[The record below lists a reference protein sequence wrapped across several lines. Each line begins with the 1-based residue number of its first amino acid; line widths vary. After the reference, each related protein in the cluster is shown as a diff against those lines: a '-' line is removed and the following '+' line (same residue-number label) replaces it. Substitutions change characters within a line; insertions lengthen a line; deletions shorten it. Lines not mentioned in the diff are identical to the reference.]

1 MDLIKGINSE
11 VFTLSA
17 IVIGYLLIDDSTPAE
32 QNSLGNWF
40 MMIGQVLCTNSAQQ
54 QVLNNNNQ
62 SNNANN
68 SVFNDNIEDNETNN
82 FAQNNNNNFYND
94 TASNNS
100 NPDVQRQIDRI
111 NKVIKA
117 MQQEIDNLNQL

>member
-54 QVLNNNNQ
+54 QVLNNNQ
-62 SNNANN
+62 SNNASN
-68 SVFNDNIEDNETNN
+68 SVFNDNIENNRINN
-82 FAQNNNNNFYND
+82 FAQNNNNFYND

>member
-1 MDLIKGINSE
+1 MDIIQNIDSE

-54 QVLNNNNQ
+54 QVLNNNNNK
-62 SNNANN
+62 SNGTNN
-68 SVFNDNIEDNETNN
+68 SVVNGYPNNDFNNNDNKQIS
-82 FAQNNNNNFYND
+82 
-94 TASNNS
+94 SNT
-100 NPDVQRQIDRI
+100 QQQINRI
-111 NKVIKA
+111 NKVIRA
-117 MQQEIDNLNQL
+117 MQQEIDNLSK